1 MLTKPSRPFAVV
13 VDTNILIRAF
23 LSGKLG
29 EDRILQIV
37 LHDRCDLIYSR
48 RQLQEFTAVLGYHR
62 IVNKYAVDQTL
73 VRTLLQWVS
82 DHGKEVD
89 AEPVDLCRDPSD
101 NHIIGLALNAA
112 RNRPVCL
119 VTGDRDVLALRRK
132 IKRVTILTP
141 GEFLKR
147 MNGR

>member
-29 EDRILQIV
+29 EDQILHIV
-37 LHDRCDLIYSR
+37 LHRRCEFIYSR
-48 RQLQEFTAVLGYHR
+48 RQLQEFTAVLGYQR
-62 IVNKYAVDQTL
+62 IVKKYVVDPTL
-73 VRTLLQWVS
+73 VRTLLRWVN

-112 RNRPVCL
+112 KNRTVYL
-119 VTGDRDVLALRRK
+119 VTGDRDILALRRK
-132 IKRVTILTP
+132 VKGVVILTP

-147 MNGR
+147 MSGR

>member
-37 LHDRCDLIYSR
+37 LHRRCDLMYSR
-48 RQLQEFTAVLGYHR
+48 RQLHEFTAVLGYER
-62 IVNKYAVDQTL
+62 IVKKYTIDQTL
-73 VRTLLQWVS
+73 VQTFLQWVS
-82 DHGKEVD
+82 DYGKEVD
-89 AEPVDLCRDPSD
+89 AEPVKLCRDPSD
-101 NHIIGLALNAA
+101 NHILGLALHAA
-112 RNRPVCL
+112 RNRTVYM
-119 VTGDRDVLALRRK
+119 VTGDQDILSLRGK
-132 IKRVTILTP
+132 VKRVAILTA

-147 MNGR
+147 MSG